1 MSTYSPYHYSLFF
14 LLSVITACQSK
25 DNSSYFRLDEG
36 PLWNYKIVIETP
48 SGNESRSYSVR
59 NIGRKT
65 VDGKS
70 YAVRHT
76 SYGTDYY
83 FIEDSSGIF
92 RVAKRTN
99 VEIKP
104 RMDTPIR
111 PVLKYPLEKDTK
123 WQVNTHPYLLKRLTP
138 VNESLKKSFTLP
150 MLYTIASINEMIR
163 VPAGK
168 FEHCVKVVGSADLE
182 LYVNALRGYVIVP
195 FTTQEWYAPGVGLVK
210 MTRTEELQAD
220 TIEGGSYTME
230 LVSFDE

>member
-1 MSTYSPYHYSLFF
+1 MLHRFRYSL
-14 LLSVITACQSK
+14 LIILSLIAACESK
-25 DNSSYFRLDEG
+25 DNSSYFRLDKG

-48 SGNESRSYSVR
+48 SGKQSRSYSVR

-83 FIEDSSGIF
+83 FLEESSGVF
-92 RVAKRTN
+92 RVGKRTS

-123 WQVNTHPYLLKRLTP
+123 WQVNTHPYVLTRLLPL
-138 VNESLKKSFTLP
+138 NESLKKSFTLP
-150 MLYTIASINEMIR
+150 MLYTIASTNETVT
-163 VPAGK
+163 VPAGN

-195 FTTQEWYAPGVGLVK
+195 FTTEEWYAPGVGLVK
-210 MTRTEELQAD
+210 LTRKEELQAD
-220 TIEGGSYTME
+220 TMEGGNYTME
-230 LVSFDE
+230 LVSLDD